1 MKRLLFCT
9 ALLVSML
16 ACNMI
21 DCTYNGHK
29 LYKGTRGG
37 CYYLNKN
44 GNKTYVDRSYC
55 DCK

>member
-16 ACNMI
+16 ACNLI

-29 LYKGTRGG
+29 LYKGARGG

>member
-16 ACNMI
+16 ACNLI
-21 DCTYNGHK
+21 DCTYKGHK
-29 LYKGTRGG
+29 LFQGPRGG

>member
-16 ACNMI
+16 ACNPM

-29 LYKGTRGG
+29 LNVGPRGG

-55 DCK
+55 ACK